1 MLHGPVNVPGRQVS
15 AWYGE
20 PGSAWLPL
28 SKRACSHPSTWGPS
42 SSLFTTRH
50 CRVKVNSFYLG
61 ALTISQDRKWNLNP
75 FNMKQVPNC
84 ASGLIHPSFGSLMF
98 HVVSSE
104 LGEHRLTTE
113 GKFYGN
119 YCKKTKQNKPL
130 RLLKCGREGD
140 ETQGCWERG
149 QLWLSLTLEVIGSM
163 YMLASRNQIAWG
175 FFFSFSWRKSRY
187 LGEGRVGKAATSPF
201 QTSRTWVL
209 IIGEKKLQAEKE

>member
-61 ALTISQDRKWNLNP
+61 ALTISQDRKWSLNP

-84 ASGLIHPSFGSLMF
+84 ASGLIHPLFGSLMF

-119 YCKKTKQNKPL
+119 YCKKKTKTKQKTFETIKMWQRRRWNSGVL
-130 RLLKCGREGD
+130 RMR
-140 ETQGCWERG
+140 
-149 QLWLSLTLEVIGSM
+149 SV
-163 YMLASRNQIAWG
+163 
-175 FFFSFSWRKSRY
+175 
-187 LGEGRVGKAATSPF
+187 VTSPHLG
-201 QTSRTWVL
+201 SDWINAHAGL
-209 IIGEKKLQAEKE
+209 